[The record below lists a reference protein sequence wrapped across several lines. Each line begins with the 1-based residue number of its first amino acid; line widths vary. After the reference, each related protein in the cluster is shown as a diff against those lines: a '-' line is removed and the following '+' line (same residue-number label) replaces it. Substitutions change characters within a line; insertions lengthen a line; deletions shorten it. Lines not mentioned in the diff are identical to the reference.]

1 MQLMKIQP
9 EKLLT
14 LFLLITVSLVW
25 GQSGTSVRAA
35 DSSTPPTA
43 FPAPT
48 PAALATAAHA
58 ISGHAPGPSGQSP
71 VTDLLKLLLANVNST
86 EAFKTMETM
95 WSTDRYFDFARF
107 QETAKNVAE
116 MMRQAGLDDVEI
128 GQGPADGVTQSGFWT
143 QPLAWDAHSATLEIV
158 SPQVPEDMRVLAD
171 YQKVPTSLCQ
181 WSGPTPA
188 GGVEGEL
195 VERDRDSHNQDIRN
209 ADLKGKWVLG
219 HRMSKTDLKQAGAL
233 GMVRESSVNRVLLD
247 ERDWENDFGDNG
259 WAFNKNDTPTVCF
272 SITPRAEQ
280 YLKELLQKG
289 PVKLR
294 AKVDTRYY
302 SGTYPYVT
310 GTILGTDGAAAEE
323 VLSLGHLYEEG
334 ANDNSAGVASIL
346 EAITTLNRLIKEG
359 KLPRPKRTIRMLAM
373 GERYGTLWYLDNH
386 KDRTKRTIAAMCIDT
401 PAGWQ
406 YLAGT
411 QFSWSMNPQSASSFV
426 DAFTVRLAAEY
437 FPMVGR
443 PYSWT
448 EYNHGAYYGGT
459 DDDLGE
465 SMIGIPTTSPQS
477 GHGIPAHHTSFDTPA
492 QVDPKSLRDL
502 AVMNAAYTY
511 LLASAGPEQMHW
523 MAELAVERGYDQI
536 NAGTANSLDL
546 VAAAK
551 DADSLG
557 HLLYWE
563 KARVDYNLARETR
576 AVKQAA
582 DLKQE
587 LTALASFA
595 AAQKVR
601 IEGAVKDRAT
611 QLHLGKIQPMAPNF
625 GPEAEKIIVR
635 RKRMGALPLDEIPES
650 QRAGFPD
657 SGFWSPT
664 MAALY
669 WCDGKRN
676 LAEVIQNTEME
687 LGPQDKFAW
696 VGYFKFLQ
704 RHGYVEFVQ

>member
-687 LGPQDKFAW
+687 LGPQDKFDW

>member
-1 MQLMKIQP
+1 MPFVEIHPAKRLA
-9 EKLLT
+9 

-25 GQSGTSVRAA
+25 GQTAA
-35 DSSTPPTA
+35 DSSAPTS

-48 PAALATAAHA
+48 PAALATAAHP
-58 ISGHAPGPSGQSP
+58 ISGHVPGPSGPSP

-86 EAFKTMETM
+86 EAMTDMETM
-95 WSTDRYFDFARF
+95 WATDRYFDFARF
-107 QETAKNVAE
+107 QQTAKHVAE
-116 MMRQAGLDDVEI
+116 MMRQAGLEDVEI

-195 VERDRDSHNQDIRN
+195 VERDHDTHNQDIRN
-209 ADLKGKWVLG
+209 SDLKGKWVLG
-219 HRMSKTDLKQAGAL
+219 GRMSKTDLKQDGAL

-272 SITPRAEQ
+272 SITPRQEQ

-294 AKVDTRYY
+294 ANVDTRYY

-310 GTILGTDGAAAEE
+310 GTILGTDGAGAEE

-346 EAITTLNRLIKEG
+346 EAITTLNRLIKDG
-359 KLPRPKRTIRMLAM
+359 KLPRPKRTIRLLAM

-386 KDRTKRTIAAMCIDT
+386 KERTKRTIAAMCVDT

-411 QFSWSMNPQSASSFV
+411 QFTWSMNPQSASSFV

-437 FPMVGR
+437 FPMVRR
-443 PYSWT
+443 PYSWS
-448 EYNHGAYYGGT
+448 EYNRGAYYGGT

-465 SMIGIPTTSPQS
+465 SMVGIPTTSPQS

-492 QVDPKSLRDL
+492 QVDPQSLRDL
-502 AVMNAAYTY
+502 SVMNGAYTY
-511 LLASAGPEQMHW
+511 FLASAGPEQMHW

-576 AVKQAA
+576 AVKQVA

-601 IEGAVKDRAT
+601 IEGAVKERAT
-611 QLHLGKIQPMAPNF
+611 QLHLGTIQPMPPNF

-635 RKRMGALPLDEIPES
+635 RKRIGALPLDELPTD
-650 QRAGFPD
+650 QREGFPD

-676 LAEVIQNTEME
+676 LAEIIQNTEME
-687 LGPQDKFAW
+687 LGPQNNFDW

-704 RHGYVEFVQ
+704 RHGYVDFVQ

>member
-1 MQLMKIQP
+1 MQLMKSRP
-9 EKLLT
+9 EKRSVLL
-14 LFLLITVSLVW
+14 LLITVSLVW
-25 GQSGTSVRAA
+25 GQTASDPSA
-35 DSSTPPTA
+35 PPTVY
-43 FPAPT
+43 PAPT
-48 PAALATAAHA
+48 PAALATAAHP
-58 ISGHAPGPSGQSP
+58 ISGRDPGPSGQSP

-86 EAFKTMETM
+86 EAFTNMEAM
-95 WSTDRYFDFARF
+95 WATDRYFDFSRF
-107 QETAKNVAE
+107 QQTAKNVAE
-116 MMRQAGLDDVEI
+116 MMRQAGLDNVEI
-128 GQGPADGVTQSGFWT
+128 GQGPADGVTQRGFWT
-143 QPLAWDAHSATLEIV
+143 LPMAWDAHSATLEIV

-171 YQKVPTSLCQ
+171 YQKIPTSLCQ

-188 GGVEGEL
+188 GGAEGEL
-195 VERDRDSHNQDIRN
+195 VLRPKDIRD

-219 HRMSKTDLKQAGAL
+219 RRMSKTDLKQAGAL
-233 GMVRESSVNRVLLD
+233 GLVRESEVNRTLLD

-272 SITPRAEQ
+272 SITPRQEQ
-280 YLKELLQKG
+280 YLKELQQKG

-310 GTILGTDGAAAEE
+310 GTILGTDALGNNAAGAEE

-346 EAITTLNRLIKEG
+346 EAITTLNRLIKDG
-359 KLPRPKRTIRMLAM
+359 KLPRPKRTIRLLAM
-373 GERYGTLWYLDNH
+373 GERYGTLAYLDAH
-386 KDRTKRTIAAMCIDT
+386 KDRTKRTIAAMCVDT

-406 YLAGT
+406 YMAGT
-411 QFSWSMNPQSASSFV
+411 QFIWSMNPQSASSFV

-437 FPMVGR
+437 FPMVRR
-443 PYSWT
+443 PHSWA
-448 EYNHGAYYGGT
+448 EYNRGAYYGGT

-465 SMIGIPTTSPQS
+465 SMVGIPTTSVNS

-511 LLASAGPEQMHW
+511 FLASAGPEQLHW

-563 KARVDYNLARETR
+563 KARVDYNLAREAK
-576 AVKQAA
+576 AVKGAA

-587 LTALASFA
+587 LRALAYFA

-611 QLHLGKIQPMAPNF
+611 QLHLGTIHPMPPNF

-650 QRAGFPD
+650 QREGFPD

-676 LAEVIQNTEME
+676 LAEVIRNTEME
-687 LGPQDKFAW
+687 LGPQDKFDW